1 MDKRLLKEYFQFT
14 RNERI
19 SIVLLLI
26 IILITGLIPV
36 FLNNG
41 TIEPQPSLV
50 SYEEG
55 IRQLEGMADRSNRG
69 KAEERED
76 YSDQPVASYS
86 SSISSLFMFDPN
98 TISEAGWKKL
108 GVREKTIT
116 TILKYLAKG
125 GRFRKPEDISK
136 IYGLNEKDINR
147 LMPYVKINVEEIKA
161 TFFDTTKG
169 YNQRNSSQSITKYPF
184 TLAIDI
190 NEADT
195 SLFIKLPGIGSKLAR
210 RIINFR
216 EKLGGFYSVD
226 QVGET
231 FGIADSV
238 FQKFKTYLISG
249 EINTKKININTA
261 SAADLNKHP
270 YINWSIA
277 NAIVQYRTQH
287 GNFKTLAELEQIQL
301 LDHGQLAKLLPYL
314 SVE

>member
-19 SIVLLLI
+19 SIVLLLV
-26 IILITGLIPV
+26 IILITGIIPV

-55 IRQLEGMADRSNRG
+55 IRQLEGMTDRSNRG

-76 YSDQPVASYS
+76 FSDHPVASYS

-116 TILKYLAKG
+116 TIRKYLAKG

-136 IYGLNEKDINR
+136 IYGLNEKDIYR
-147 LMPYVKINVEEIKA
+147 LMPYVKINVEEINA

-169 YNQRNSSQSITKYPF
+169 YNQKNSSQNNTKNPL
-184 TLAIDI
+184 TLTIDI

-195 SLFIKLPGIGSKLAR
+195 SLFIKLPGIGSKLAL

-238 FQKFKTYLISG
+238 FQKFKSRLICG
-249 EINTKKININTA
+249 TITIKKININTA

-270 YINWSIA
+270 YINWSLA
-277 NAIVQYRTQH
+277 NAIVQFRTQH
-287 GNFKTLAELEQIQL
+287 GYFKTIAELEQLQL
-301 LDHGQLAKLLPYL
+301 LDQGQLAKLLPYL